1 MTGLHWSDY
10 REWHPDWMRRGHEV
24 LFDLFRMGQL
34 SQKVTATYPLTQAA
48 EAMRQLRDRIVKG
61 KVVLLM
67 KEN

>member
-1 MTGLHWSDY
+1 
-10 REWHPDWMRRGHEV
+10 MRRGHEV